1 MTDTF
6 TLRILATDRPFFEG
20 ECLSLVVPTASG
32 QYGILAHHCNYVAA
46 IVPGELDFTAVHD
59 GMSERFRAAV
69 SEGIV
74 KVESNE
80 VIVLVD
86 TAERPEEI
94 DEARARSDA
103 DAALEQRRPRA
114 ALPPPKPHRV
124 LRRSSTTCKSNE
136 PLKSYPE

>member
-32 QYGILAHHCNYVAA
+32 QYGILAHHCNYVVA
-46 IVPGELDFTAVHD
+46 IVPGELDFTAVRD

-103 DAALEQRRPRA
+103 DAALEQLSHRQSRTEYYAAQARLARA
-114 ALPPPKPHRV
+114 MNRLRV
-124 LRRSSTTCKSNE
+124 IRHK
-136 PLKSYPE
+136 